1 METILKAK
9 ILTGKKEFKVVFD
22 NDNDFLI
29 VQTTKRPEKG
39 KANTE
44 IVKELKRFFKSD
56 VTIVSGLT
64 SKEKKI
70 AVDLQ
75 KEQILQMLENN
86 TN

>member
-9 ILTGKKEFKVVFD
+9 ILTGKKEFKVGFD
-22 NDNDFLI
+22 KDNDFLI

-56 VTIVSGLT
+56 VIIVSGLA

-70 AVDLQ
+70 AVDLS
-75 KEQILQMLENN
+75 KEQILRMLENS